1 MDIVVAGV
9 IFVVVVALFLV
20 GSLIVGTVGGTGG
33 DSDSRCRSCREM
45 DAKWN
50 SLTWFEKILA
60 AVAYGLQKLLC
71 IGCP

>member
-1 MDIVVAGV
+1 MGIIIAFVVLL
-9 IFVVVVALFLV
+9 VVVVLFLV
-20 GSLIVGTVGGTGG
+20 GGLIVGNVGGTGG

-50 SLTWFEKILA
+50 SLSWFEKILA

-71 IGCP
+71 IGC

>member
-1 MDIVVAGV
+1 MPIVIAVV
-9 IFVVVVALFLV
+9 IFVVVVILFIV
-20 GSLIVGTVGGTGG
+20 GSAIVGSVGGTGG

-60 AVAYGLQKLLC
+60 ALAYGLQKLLC
-71 IGCP
+71 IGC